1 MNTNYH
7 LYSESNITS
16 CQYCKDKYEI
26 HKEEDGQIEDYHLIK
41 EIKNES
47 KSKSKKRVY
56 DATIFDFYNGSN
68 LRMKEG
74 FFLSQKN
81 AYEVIIDDENIEETE
96 KLSEISDISED
107 QNTHKNKKS
116 KNMSEIFKNTNISE
130 IFKNTNISD
139 IFEPIILPE
148 KNISNKKSKYYL

>member
-1 MNTNYH
+1 MNTDYH
-7 LYSESNITS
+7 LYSENNISS
-16 CQYCKDKYEI
+16 CKYCKDKYEI

-41 EIKNES
+41 EIKNEG
-47 KSKSKKRVY
+47 KSKKRVY

-81 AYEVIIDDENIEETE
+81 AYEVIIDDENTEETE
-96 KLSEISDISED
+96 KLSEISDISDD
-107 QNTHKNKKS
+107 QNTHKKS
-116 KNMSEIFKNTNISE
+116 KNISE
-130 IFKNTNISD
+130 IFKNANISD

-148 KNISNKKSKYYL
+148 KNISNKKNKFYF

>member
-7 LYSESNITS
+7 LYSENNISS
-16 CQYCKDKYEI
+16 CKYCKDKYEI

-41 EIKNES
+41 EIKND
-47 KSKSKKRVY
+47 SKKRVY

-107 QNTHKNKKS
+107 QNTHKKS
-116 KNMSEIFKNTNISE
+116 K
-130 IFKNTNISD
+130 NISD

-148 KNISNKKSKYYL
+148 KNISNKKSKFYF

>member
-7 LYSESNITS
+7 LYSENNISS
-16 CQYCKDKYEI
+16 CKYCKDKYEI

-41 EIKNES
+41 EIKNEND
-47 KSKSKKRVY
+47 SKKRVY

-107 QNTHKNKKS
+107 QNTHKKS
-116 KNMSEIFKNTNISE
+116 KNISEIFKNANISE

-148 KNISNKKSKYYL
+148 KNINISNKKSKYYF